1 MVNLLAATLLVA
13 GMGFVASSLY
23 PSYEEYL
30 PDSVKLTYCSTV
42 YHAAKPG
49 YVRSP
54 SADGKTCYW
63 AAR

>member
-1 MVNLLAATLLVA
+1 MVNLLASALLVA
-13 GMGFVASSLY
+13 GMGFVASALY
-23 PSYEEYL
+23 PEYEEFL
-30 PDSVKLTYCSTV
+30 PHVGLAYCSTV
-42 YHAAKPG
+42 THGAKPG